1 MSCGSTCVPEGPRGL
16 SAYEIW
22 IAEGNTGTEED
33 FLDSLVGATGSAG
46 ADGVCE
52 CEENY
57 TLVYSSNEALQADLP
72 GLSPLY
78 NTMTNASFTVLETGN
93 YEVLYVSE
101 VIFEFN
107 ATVLVNIFVNGIA
120 VTNTL
125 RTIIGVTGLCIPMSV
140 FKTNIALTAGQIITL
155 KCSSTFPGTAYLR
168 NANLKICKL

>member
-16 SAYEIW
+16 SAYQIW
-22 IAEGNTGTEED
+22 LAEGNTGTEQD
-33 FLDSLVGATGSAG
+33 FLDSLVGETGPA
-46 ADGVCE
+46 GVCE

-57 TLVYSSNEALQADLP
+57 TLVYSSNEALQSDLP

-101 VIFEFN
+101 VIFEVN
-107 ATVLVNIFVNGIA
+107 ATVLVNIFINGIA

-125 RTIIGVTGLCIPMSV
+125 RTITGVTGLCIPMSV

-155 KCSSTFPGTAYLR
+155 KCSSNFPGTAYLR